1 MFKKVDISVD
11 FLGIHLDSPFI
22 LSASPATDE
31 LEMAERGLEEGWAG
45 VILKTTSVEG
55 NPVELKNP
63 MMSSFGPMSKKVV
76 GLGNIDLISH
86 YHINDVEER
95 VKYLKNKFPN
105 KMIAASIMGAS
116 KDDWQGLVYRL
127 KKAGVDLIECS
138 FSCPQ
143 GSMGEEPGKMLA
155 QSIEATEKVTR
166 WVKEAADTTPVLIKI
181 TPQVTDIVEVARAVK
196 RGGADGITASNT
208 IPSLLGVDIYTFE
221 PYPTLFGEGAYSG
234 LSGPAIK
241 PITLRTIAEIAK
253 NVDIVISGNGGAF
266 NFRDAIEFMAVG
278 ASNVQFCTLPMHY
291 GFRTIRDLR
300 SGLENYLKEMGFKSP
315 TEIVGKALKNIK
327 SQEELPNPET
337 HSDIDLERCIGCGVC
352 YVACNDGGHMAISW
366 NSEERKPKVDEDK
379 CTGCA
384 MCMQV
389 CPVDAIKMKEN
400 LDSNVHYFA
409 ERR

>member
-1 MFKKVDISVD
+1 MFKKVDISID

-22 LSASPATDE
+22 LSAAPPTDE
-31 LEMAERGLEEGWAG
+31 LEMAERGLEAGWAG

-63 MMSSFGPMSKKVV
+63 MMSSFGPMSKKIV

-86 YHINDVEER
+86 HHIDVVEER
-95 VKYLKNKFPN
+95 VRYLKKKFPN

-116 KDDWQGLVYRL
+116 KEDWQTLVWRL
-127 KKAGVDLIECS
+127 KKAGADLIECS

-155 QSIEATEKVTR
+155 QSVEATEKVTR

-181 TPQVTDIVEVARAVK
+181 TPQVTDIVEVAKAVK

-208 IPSLLGVDIYTFE
+208 IPSLTGVDIYTFE

-266 NFRDAIEFMAVG
+266 NWRDAVEFMAVG

-300 SGLENYLKEMGFKSP
+300 SGLEHYLKEMGFTSP
-315 TEIVGKALKNIK
+315 MEIVGKALKNIK
-327 SQEELPNPET
+327 NQEDLVKPET
-337 HSDIDLERCIGCGVC
+337 KSEINYDKCIGCGLC
-352 YVACNDGGHMAISW
+352 FAACNDGGHMAISW
-366 NSEERKPKVDEDK
+366 DSELRKPTVNEDK

-389 CPVDAIKMKEN
+389 CPVDAIRMREKF
-400 LDSNVHYFA
+400 DSKVHYFA

>member
-1 MFKKVDISVD
+1 MFKKVDLSID
-11 FLGIHLDSPFI
+11 FLGIHLDSPFV
-22 LSASPATDE
+22 LSAAPPTDE
-31 LEMAERGLEEGWAG
+31 LEMAEHGLEEGWAG

-63 MMSSFGPMSKKVV
+63 MMSSFGPMSRKVV

-86 YHINDVEER
+86 HHIDVVSSR
-95 VKYLKNKFPN
+95 VEYLKKKFPN

-116 KDDWQGLVYRL
+116 KEDWQNLVYRL
-127 KKAGVDLIECS
+127 KKAGADLIECS

-181 TPQVTDIVEVARAVK
+181 TPQVTDIVEVAKAVK

-221 PYPTLFGEGAYSG
+221 PYPSLFGSGAYSG

-266 NFRDAIEFMAVG
+266 NWRDAVEFMAVG

-291 GFRTIRDLR
+291 GFRSIRDLK
-300 SGLENYLKEMGFKSP
+300 SGFEHYLKEMGFKSP
-315 TEIVGKALKNIK
+315 SEIVGKALKNIK
-327 SQEELPNPET
+327 NQEDLVNPKT
-337 HSDIDLERCIGCGVC
+337 RSDIDLDRCIGCGLC
-352 YVACNDGGHMAISW
+352 YAACNDGGHMAISFD
-366 NSEERKPKVDEDK
+366 SKTRKPYVNEEK

-389 CPVDAIKMKEN
+389 CPVDAIKMKEV
-400 LDSNVHYFA
+400 LDSNEYYFV